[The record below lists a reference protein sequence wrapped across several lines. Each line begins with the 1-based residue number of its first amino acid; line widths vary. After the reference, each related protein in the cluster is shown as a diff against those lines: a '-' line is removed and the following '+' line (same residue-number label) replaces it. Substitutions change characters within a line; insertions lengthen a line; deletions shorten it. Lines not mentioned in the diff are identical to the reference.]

1 MPGIIVDP
9 VLGTGRTQ
17 IILDPSAV
25 ADADRIELDLNNG
38 AFNVAP
44 DGPDWGDA
52 AIAAAM
58 SDARIG
64 SSPVDYRIPNREVK
78 IPLLAGADPNADYE
92 AARLALTSKVAL
104 IQREGGWLK
113 RDDQE
118 RDPVYLDVVNATLTF
133 PDRYSHLAV
142 EEGVVLTL
150 ECLPD
155 FYGDE
160 DEATVTGGD
169 TGNGEWLGLIADM
182 TGDHPA
188 RTRIAVTDL
197 SGNDQLGLLYGIR
210 SRHYD
215 PASTAA
221 LVYEAENLTPLDA
234 AAVVGGSVEHASLA
248 ADWTPVLST
257 EHAVDGDLTHVGSY
271 RLWARVSTGSATPPS
286 LRFLYDVGDF
296 TAPAQTDL
304 TTVAIPGASNSYI
317 VDLGEVRID
326 KVLTG
331 THRWKG
337 VIQGKGVTGGEDVS
351 IDKLWLQPLDEGA
364 GVVRYVLDSDP
375 GLASYVARDEFNQT
389 AGALSG
395 KTLPVGGAWAG
406 AGDTDDFAVSGT
418 GDVARSAV
426 SDTSVTAGRFALAG
440 TTSFTDVIVQV
451 DIKANFGANNLADGV
466 LARYVDAN
474 NWLFAGV
481 QIVGNPSLVQFST
494 VVWKCVGGVSTQIE
508 LIDPH
513 GAPYVVDTYK
523 TVRLKVGADGTYFL
537 WVYAAGTIPTLV
549 AAGSDSALATGG
561 ALASGKVGIY
571 DTNNTVA
578 TPTRTFDNFAA
589 WVPAAD
595 AVLFADQSAELRHD
609 GITRASA
616 DGAAHGPMSS
626 VVGDLPRLPPSGAEN
641 RPVEILLVPSRGDF
655 DQLPDSGG
663 TDALAVTVNARPTWL
678 FRP

>member
-25 ADADRIELDLNNG
+25 ADADRVELDLNNG

-221 LVYEAENLTPLDA
+221 LVYEAEDLTPLDA

-326 KVLTG
+326 KVPTG

-337 VIQGKGVTGGEDVS
+337 VIQGKGAAGGEDVS

-364 GVVRYVLDSDP
+364 GRLTYVLDGDP
-375 GLASYVARDEFNQT
+375 GLAAFVARDEFNQT
-389 AGALSG
+389 AGALTG
-395 KTLPVGGAWAG
+395 KTLPAGGTWAG
-406 AGDTDDFAVSGT
+406 AGDADDATVGSGVVTRSVIDDVDENT
-418 GDVARSAV
+418 GRY
-426 SDTSVTAGRFALAG
+426 LIAG
-440 TTSFTDVIVQV
+440 TTTFTDLVTQT
-451 DIKANFGANNLADGV
+451 DLKWAPPDASPARLGV
-466 LARYVDAN
+466 LARYIDTD
-474 NWLFAGV
+474 NWLRASVRVTSGGRNLVVEKRVAGTV
-481 QIVGNPSLVQFST
+481 TTLYSSPSATVGFPNTFYTL
-494 VVWKCVGGVSTQIE
+494 
-508 LIDPH
+508 
-513 GAPYVVDTYK
+513 
-523 TVRLKVGADGTYFL
+523 RLAVGADGTWRL
-537 WVYAAGTIPTLV
+537 WLF
-549 AAGSDSALATGG
+549 AAGSSPGEPYVTGTDAALASGG

-571 DTNNTVA
+571 DMGGS
-578 TPTRTFDNFAA
+578 FD
-589 WVPAAD
+589 
-595 AVLFADQSAELRHD
+595 
-609 GITRASA
+609 
-616 DGAAHGPMSS
+616 
-626 VVGDLPRLPPSGAEN
+626 
-641 RPVEILLVPSRGDF
+641 
-655 DQLPDSGG
+655 
-663 TDALAVTVNARPTWL
+663 
-678 FRP
+678 